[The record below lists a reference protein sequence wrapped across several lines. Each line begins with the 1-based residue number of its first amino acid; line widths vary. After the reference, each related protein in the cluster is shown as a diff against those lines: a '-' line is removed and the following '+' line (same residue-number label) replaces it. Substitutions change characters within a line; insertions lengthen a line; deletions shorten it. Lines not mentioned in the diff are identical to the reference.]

1 MPSRSAESPGRRPL
15 WSTGRA
21 PAEGARRSVGGVACD
36 DEHATNVPRLEEPL
50 WSESPG
56 STCVGRTGA
65 RMHETL
71 HALRSRG
78 WNVALDTPREL
89 FTSAQRRRYPSAPPL
104 FRAFLGSILDCS
116 SPAKQCCRLYGV
128 FGSSRARAHVGSA
141 GTSASGWADGFA
153 GDEAGA
159 AEVRAFWDHHIP
171 FMMAVHSDYD
181 YLALRL
187 DFETPLSSTAVAVR
201 GGLRSQHD
209 VRGVPHRPS

>member
-1 MPSRSAESPGRRPL
+1 
-15 WSTGRA
+15 
-21 PAEGARRSVGGVACD
+21 
-36 DEHATNVPRLEEPL
+36 
-50 WSESPG
+50 
-56 STCVGRTGA
+56 
-65 RMHETL
+65 MHETL

-116 SPAKQCCRLYGV
+116 SPRKQCWLYGPRQ
-128 FGSSRARAHVGSA
+128 FAR
-141 GTSASGWADGFA
+141 SGARGFRWNECERMSLDGFA

-187 DFETPLSSTAVAVR
+187 DSTPVVVHGCAPEFEEASVLSTTFEGFLTDLRDAARSSDPPWPLRVFLADDPGSATS
-201 GGLRSQHD
+201 G
-209 VRGVPHRPS
+209 